1 MTTPKTDRDLLEM
14 AAKAAGIDGRYF
26 EGVTSIHTGIYR
38 DGLDC
43 YWNPIISDSEALR
56 LAVKLHIGI
65 RSHGPTHWHQP
76 NTSVALYEIG
86 EDVGGRIQVQHGDDP
101 SHATRRA
108 IVRAAAEIGRAM
120 P

>member
-1 MTTPKTDRDLLEM
+1 MSDEELTAL
-14 AAKAAGIDGRYF
+14 AAKAFGNAQHGFSPLSDDG
-26 EGVTSIHTGIYR
+26 
-38 DGLDC
+38 D
-43 YWNPIISDSEALR
+43 ALR

-65 RSHGPTHWHQP
+65 RSHGPTHWQQP

-86 EDVGGRIQVQHGDDP
+86 EDVGGRIQVRHGDDP

-108 IVRAAAEIGRAM
+108 IVKAAAAIGRAM

>member
-1 MTTPKTDRDLLEM
+1 MRHEC
-14 AAKAAGIDGRYF
+14 R
-26 EGVTSIHTGIYR
+26 TSHLGQR
-38 DGLDC
+38 Q
-43 YWNPIISDSEALR
+43 ALR

-65 RSHGPTHWHQP
+65 RSHGPTHWQQP

-86 EDVGGRIQVQHGDDP
+86 EDGGGRIQVRHGDDP

-108 IVRAAAEIGRAM
+108 IVRAAAAIGEQM